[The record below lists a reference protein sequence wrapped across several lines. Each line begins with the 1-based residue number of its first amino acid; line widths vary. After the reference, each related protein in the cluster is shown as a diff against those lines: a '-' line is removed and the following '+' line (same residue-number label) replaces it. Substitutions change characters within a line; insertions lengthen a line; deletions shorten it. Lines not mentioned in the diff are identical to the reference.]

1 MTRHLKLELVFRLLC
16 SVQVD
21 MENIYFKLSNLKL
34 KILKT
39 EIIKTYFSG
48 TCDTRWYLQQMQ
60 FVSSF
65 ERCRKMRTKLKLDS
79 GKIWICWIC
88 IEYLKWQTAF
98 F

>member
-16 SVQVD
+16 SVEAD

-48 TCDTRWYLQQMQ
+48 TCDTQ
-60 FVSSF
+60 
-65 ERCRKMRTKLKLDS
+65 
-79 GKIWICWIC
+79 
-88 IEYLKWQTAF
+88 
-98 F
+98 